1 MAKYPILQISKVENQ
16 SIFLSTVLLWRY
28 FDRFEKKVKMS
39 NKEYEIN
46 INPDWFKKYLNKI
59 IIGILLLVTALTSIK
74 TVGPEEE
81 GVVVQLGK
89 YNRTVPPG
97 LSFIFPF
104 GFETMHKIPVQRQLK
119 QEFGFRTSSLGER
132 TEYSKEDF
140 MDESL
145 MLTGD
150 LNLTDVEWVVQ
161 YRITDSYNYLFKVR
175 NAEKTLRD
183 MSEAAM
189 RKIVGDRTVNEVLTV
204 GRQEISTSVEQLLQ
218 DMCNEYENGIR
229 IDQVVLQDVNPPDAV
244 KPSFNAVNEAQQ
256 ERETLINQA
265 EAEYNRVIPRA
276 RGEAEET
283 IQLAEAFA
291 LNRVNRAK
299 GEANRFTSLYTEYS
313 KAPEV
318 TKQRIYL
325 ETMEKILPKI
335 GNKIITDENGS
346 NVLPL
351 LNIDR
356 IKENTP

>member
-1 MAKYPILQISKVENQ
+1 
-16 SIFLSTVLLWRY
+16 
-28 FDRFEKKVKMS
+28 
-39 NKEYEIN
+39 
-46 INPDWFKKYLNKI
+46 
-59 IIGILLLVTALTSIK
+59 
-74 TVGPEEE
+74 
-81 GVVVQLGK
+81 
-89 YNRTVPPG
+89 
-97 LSFIFPF
+97 
-104 GFETMHKIPVQRQLK
+104 
-119 QEFGFRTSSLGER
+119 FGFRTTSLGER
-132 TEYSKEDF
+132 TEYAKEEF
-140 MDESL
+140 SDESL

-161 YRITDSYNYLFKVR
+161 YRITNSYNYLFKVR

-218 DMCNEYENGIR
+218 EMCHEYENGIR

-265 EAEYNRVIPRA
+265 EAEYNRIIPRA

-299 GEANRFTSLYTEYS
+299 GEADRFNSLYKEYA

-325 ETMEKILPKI
+325 ETLEKVLPKI
-335 GNKIITDENGS
+335 GNKIITDESGS

-351 LNIDR
+351 LNINKINSD
-356 IKENTP
+356 TP